1 MFKLKNVAENAQI
14 TTTAIIALHHCNLNL
29 CFSFLTVVNILVN

>member
-14 TTTAIIALHHCNLNL
+14 TTIAIIALHYCNLNL
-29 CFSFLTVVNILVN
+29 CFASFTVVNISIN